1 VRSVV
6 VCGLSLSITNKGSIV
21 IDREY
26 ADKDQLKKQL
36 AEVFPDWDGQDTF
49 IDMVEWLNYELKQ
62 VDDNFTDKFNNE
74 TISVS

>member
-1 VRSVV
+1 